1 MRAVAWKN
9 TQAGI
14 DRRRALARIEAPR
27 REIVP
32 ETVQTQPE
40 AVPASAEVI
49 PFARPEIDR
58 LAYLDA
64 PTRRPARQIID
75 MVACWHGLVARDIL
89 EDSRFSH
96 IMAATHDA
104 IAAVYLNCTRYRAID
119 NTWVHPSLARLGAIF
134 ERDHTTCHNSLKKQ
148 GLK

>member
-14 DRRRALARIEAPR
+14 DRRRALARVDATR
-27 REIVP
+27 QEIVP
-32 ETVQTQPE
+32 EIVQTQPA
-40 AVPASAEVI
+40 AVPAGAEVI

-58 LAYLDA
+58 LAYLDG

-75 MVACWHGLVARDIL
+75 MVASWHDLSARDITS
-89 EDSRFSH
+89 DCRFNH
-96 IMAATHDA
+96 IVLARQDA
-104 IAAVYLNCTRYRAID
+104 IEAVYLNCT
-119 NTWVHPSLARLGAIF
+119 TFKGGKWVRPSLVRLGEVF
-134 ERDHTTCHNSLKKQ
+134 KKDHTACFYALKKR

>member
-14 DRRRALARIEAPR
+14 DRRRALARVEAPR

-32 ETVQTQPE
+32 ETIQTQPE
-40 AVPASAEVI
+40 AVSASAEVI

-89 EDSRFSH
+89 EDSRFNH
-96 IMAATHDA
+96 IMAARHDA
-104 IAAVYLNCTRYRAID
+104 VAAVYLNCMRFHEGEWTRL
-119 NTWVHPSLARLGAIF
+119 SLMRMASIF
-134 ERDHTTCHNSLKKQ
+134 DRDHTSILHSLKKQ

>member
-14 DRRRALARIEAPR
+14 DRRRALARVEAPR

-32 ETVQTQPE
+32 ETVQAQPA

-49 PFARPEIDR
+49 PFARPEVDR

-75 MVACWHGLVARDIL
+75 MVACWHDVPVRDIL
-89 EDSRFSH
+89 DDGRFKH
-96 IMAATHDA
+96 IVEARYDA
-104 IAAVYLNCTRYRAID
+104 VAAVYLNCLRF
-119 NTWVHPSLARLGAIF
+119 NGEKWVRLSLSRLGAIF
-134 ERDHTTCHNSLKKQ
+134 GKDHSTLHHALAKR

>member
-14 DRRRALARIEAPR
+14 DRRRALARVEAPR

-32 ETVQTQPE
+32 ETVQAQPA

-58 LAYLDA
+58 LAYLDG

-75 MVACWHGLVARDIL
+75 MVACWHDVPVRDIL
-89 EDSRFSH
+89 GDGRFSH
-96 IMAATHDA
+96 IVLARQDA
-104 IAAVYLNCTRYRAID
+104 IEAVYLNCTTFKGGKWAR
-119 NTWVHPSLARLGAIF
+119 PSLVRLGEVF
-134 ERDHTTCHNSLKKQ
+134 NKDHTACFYALKKR